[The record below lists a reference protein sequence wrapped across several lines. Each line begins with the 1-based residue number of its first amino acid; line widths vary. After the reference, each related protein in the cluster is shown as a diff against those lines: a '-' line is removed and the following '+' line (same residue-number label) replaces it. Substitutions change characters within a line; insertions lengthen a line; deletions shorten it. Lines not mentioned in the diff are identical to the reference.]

1 MLLVILTHDP
11 SYTNCPFITLGNFMK
26 ITLWKIANIE
36 SKRHAST
43 LRHTVYG
50 ICVYGASSRGWT
62 FWHVHYN
69 WRHNPRMILLFFSP
83 IPWHTQTRTAWFQGR
98 FYIYN
103 LVVLSWSTLVYH
115 W

>member
-1 MLLVILTHDP
+1 MLLVILTLDP

-50 ICVYGASSRGWT
+50 ICVYGASSIT
-62 FWHVHYN
+62 LTHTNKNSVV
-69 WRHNPRMILLFFSP
+69 PR
-83 IPWHTQTRTAWFQGR
+83 Q
-98 FYIYN
+98 
-103 LVVLSWSTLVYH
+103 VLYLQPCGSFLINTCISLIGYSWCLSL
-115 W
+115 